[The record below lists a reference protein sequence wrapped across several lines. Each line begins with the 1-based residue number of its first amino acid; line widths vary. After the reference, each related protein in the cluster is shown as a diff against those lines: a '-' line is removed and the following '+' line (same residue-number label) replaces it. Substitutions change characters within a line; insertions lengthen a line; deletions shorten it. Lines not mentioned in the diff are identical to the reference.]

1 MELEV
6 KLLLDSRC
14 YFLFLLLHLIV
25 LLLLQVK
32 VMPDIPETN
41 EVQLQLPLS
50 MLVTAS
56 VAPASAGVHAAAC

>member
-6 KLLLDSRC
+6 TLLLDSRR
-14 YFLFLLLHLIV
+14 YFLLLLLHLIV

-32 VMPDIPETN
+32 AMPDIPETN

-56 VAPASAGVHAAAC
+56 VVPASAGVHAAAC